1 MDSTRQ
7 DFEKRKEEVEN
18 YFKFLR
24 IFDDDNT
31 VIQYLKKGEVITE
44 RINSEFQITLI
55 ANSFLILYN
64 LIEATVRN
72 SIIEIYDKIEEDE
85 ITYETLSENLKKIWI
100 KQKTSKLKE
109 NNYTQDTLGKYV
121 SEIANDILNRETVK
135 LDKNYI
141 DISGNLDANKI
152 RNLADAIGFQGT
164 ANGRNLVDIKNKR
177 NRLAHG
183 EHTFYDVGKDYTVN
197 EIYNFKDETFYYL
210 SDVIQNI
217 ENYISSSNYKLQV
230 NI

>member
-7 DFEKRKEEVEN
+7 DFEKRKEEIEN
-18 YFKFLR
+18 YFKFLK

-31 VIQYLKKGEVITE
+31 KIRYLSNEGEIVTE
-44 RINSEFQITLI
+44 KINTEFQITLI

-72 SIIEIYDKIEEDE
+72 SIIEIYDKIEEEE

-100 KQKTSKLKE
+100 KQKASKLRE
-109 NNYTQDTLGKYV
+109 NNYRQDTLRESI
-121 SEIANDILNRETVK
+121 SEIANDILNKEIIK
-135 LDKNYI
+135 LDKNNI
-141 DISGNLDANKI
+141 DISGNLDAQKI
-152 RNLADAIGFQGT
+152 RDLADSIGFQKT
-164 ANGRNLVDIKNKR
+164 VNGRNLVSIKEKR

-197 EIYNFKDETFYYL
+197 EIDNFKNETFDYL
-210 SDVIQNI
+210 ADVISNI
-217 ENYISSSNYKLQV
+217 EDYISSSNYKMT
-230 NI
+230 N